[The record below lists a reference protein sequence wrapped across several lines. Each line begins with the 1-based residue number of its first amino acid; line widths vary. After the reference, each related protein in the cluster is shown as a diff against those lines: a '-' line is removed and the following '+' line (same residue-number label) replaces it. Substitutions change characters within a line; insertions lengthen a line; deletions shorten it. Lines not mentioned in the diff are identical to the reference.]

1 MQDELRAPVS
11 AARPSLSVLHVSQPT
26 EAGVAHCVLGFIAD
40 QRARGWEVSLAAP
53 HWGKLS
59 TEARDL
65 GARWHRWEAAR
76 APGPATVPESLSL
89 GRILRQVKPDLVHL
103 HSSKAGLAGRLWLRG
118 RLPTVFQ
125 PHAWSFDAAD
135 GLVGA
140 AALAWERFAARWAD
154 VVVCV
159 SEAEE
164 SRGRAAGVGGRHR
177 VVPNGVSLGAW
188 VASGPRERAEARGR
202 LGLEARPL
210 AVCVGRLTRQKGQDL
225 LLTAWPRVR
234 EHVPESALVL
244 VGDGPEESHIRE
256 LAGDGVEL
264 VGSREDVLEW
274 YTAADVVVLPS
285 RWEGMSLVPLEA
297 MACARSVV
305 ATDVSG
311 AREAIGDEAGAVVAL
326 GDLDALAEAVTERL
340 RDTSR
345 ADSEGRAGRSRVE
358 ASFDLRRTTAAVG
371 DLYAELIEA
380 RASSS
385 TASTTL

>member
-26 EAGVAHCVLGFIAD
+26 EAGVAHVVLGLIAD

-59 TEARDL
+59 TGAVNL

-76 APGPATVPESLSL
+76 APGPATVLETLLL
-89 GRILRQVKPDLVHL
+89 GRILQRVKPDLVHL

-118 RLPTVFQ
+118 RLPTIFQ

-135 GLVGA
+135 GFVGST
-140 AALAWERFAARWAD
+140 ALAWERFAARWAD

-188 VASGPRERAEARGR
+188 PAGGWRNRAEARRR
-202 LGLEARPL
+202 LGLDDRPL

-225 LLTAWPRVR
+225 LLEAWPRVLER
-234 EHVPESALVL
+234 VPEAALVL
-244 VGDGPEESHIRE
+244 VGTGPEERRIRAQ
-256 LAGDGVEL
+256 AGDGVEL
-264 VGSREDVLEW
+264 VGPREDVLDW

-305 ATDVSG
+305 AMDVTG
-311 AREAIGDEAGAVVAL
+311 AREAIGDEAGAVVAP
-326 GDLDALAEAVTERL
+326 GDLDALAEAVAERL
-340 RDTSR
+340 RDPSR
-345 ADSEGRAGRSRVE
+345 ADTEGRAGRSRVE
-358 ASFDLRRTTAAVG
+358 ASFDLRQTTEALAA
-371 DLYAELIEA
+371 LYLQLREQEEPIG
-380 RASSS
+380 
-385 TASTTL
+385 